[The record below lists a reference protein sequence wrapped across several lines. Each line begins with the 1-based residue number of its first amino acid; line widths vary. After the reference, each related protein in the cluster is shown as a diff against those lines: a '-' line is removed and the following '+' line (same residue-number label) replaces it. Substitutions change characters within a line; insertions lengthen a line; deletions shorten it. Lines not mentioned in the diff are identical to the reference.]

1 MEYRE
6 LRSLLDRNLHRI
18 KAIGMYHEKI
28 TELKRLLNGGGGQSG
43 MDFAV
48 EATKT
53 TKKVKGEEYDDK
65 STEV

>member
-6 LRSLLDRNLHRI
+6 LTSLLDKNLYRI
-18 KAIGMYHEKI
+18 KTIGMHHEKI
-28 TELKRLLNGGGGQSG
+28 KELKRLLNGGGGQSG

-53 TKKVKGEEYDDK
+53 TRIVRGEEYDDK
-65 STEV
+65 SAEV